1 MGNLADFAFSIFPHF
16 FLINPMSHPLIIQG
30 GRILD
35 PVSGRDEAADLFAT
49 EGKIVKSLSAEE
61 RRHARVVDA
70 RGLIVAPGLV
80 DIHVH
85 LREPGQTHKENIE
98 SGSAA
103 AAAGGVTSMV
113 CMPNTS
119 PACDNA
125 GAIQLINDVIARQA
139 VVNIWPTGCIT
150 INREGEKL
158 APIGSL
164 KRAGVVA
171 ITDDGDCVQN
181 NEVMRRAVEYA
192 NMFGLVVMDHCQ
204 DDKLTE
210 GAVMHEGEWSLRL
223 GLRGWPSAAEDII
236 VARNVIL
243 AEHTGAHIHMQHIS
257 SAFSVDVLRRAKQRH
272 ARVSSEV
279 TPHHLALTDARL
291 RDYDTN
297 FKMNPPLRS
306 EADRQALIEGFLD
319 GTLDIIATDHA
330 PHTDYEK
337 DVEFDYAPFGIIGL
351 ETSLAVCL
359 EVLVHSG
366 RCDLSFLLSRM
377 THKPAEILRLPKG
390 TLAEGADADICIFD
404 PNERWTPSTDTL
416 FSRSRNS
423 PWLGQPL
430 RGRVKRTF
438 VGGREVFDGEK
449 VHSPKESGK
458 IILPAG
464 RASGV
469 TP

>member
-1 MGNLADFAFSIFPHF
+1 MTEILLIQDGRI
-16 FLINPMSHPLIIQG
+16 INPASH
-30 GRILD
+30 
-35 PVSGRDEAADLFAT
+35 RDEVADLYVVN
-49 EGKIVKSLSAEE
+49 GKIAKSLTGEQ
-61 RRHARVVDA
+61 RKKARVVDA
-70 RGLIVAPGLV
+70 RGLVVAPGLV

-98 SGSAA
+98 SGSWA

-119 PACDNA
+119 PPCDNA
-125 GAIQLINDVIARQA
+125 GTIQLIHDVIARQA

-150 INREGEKL
+150 IGREGEKL

-192 NMFGLVVMDHCQ
+192 HMFGLMVMDHCQ
-204 DDKLTE
+204 DEKLTE

-243 AEHTGAHIHMQHIS
+243 SDHTGAHIHLQHIS
-257 SAFSVDVLRRAKQRH
+257 SAQSVEIIRRAKQRGI
-272 ARVSSEV
+272 RVTAEA
-279 TPHHLALTDARL
+279 TPHHLALTDASL
-291 RDYDTN
+291 HKYDTN
-297 FKMNPPLRS
+297 FKMNPPLRA
-306 EADRQALIEGFLD
+306 EADRQSIIEGLLD

-351 ETSLAVCL
+351 ETCLPVSLEAL
-359 EVLVHSG
+359 YHSG
-366 RCDLSFLLSRM
+366 RCDLSFLLSRL
-377 THKPAEILRLPKG
+377 THKPAELLGLAKG

-404 PNERWTPSTDTL
+404 PDEKWTPTAENT

-423 PWLGQPL
+423 PWLGQSL
-430 RGRVKRTF
+430 RGRVKHTF
-438 VGGREVFDGEK
+438 VGGHEVFDGEK
-449 VHSPKESGK
+449 IYSPKEPGK
-458 IILPAG
+458 VTLPAG
-464 RASGV
+464 RAAAAQA
-469 TP
+469 